1 MKSCIEVALLAAL
14 MIGNQAVAEQDNF
27 NCGDVLERWAVEP
40 EAVDPD
46 RVEYCK
52 GVKGVAAWPVGA
64 DSDRAAAAAAALAA
78 ATASTASADPCSG
91 PNAGASA
98 HCWGPWSALAPAAA
112 GGPGAPQPVPTDLVE
127 QRPEL
132 ASNYGPNPQ
141 LPIDPPIEP
150 PLPPDVPLGACEVG
164 LSCGFATIVD
174 GTGTVA
180 PADDTTLGRF
190 DVSAAGGYVIR
201 SEGNPDIALV
211 TPMAASFSPR
221 NDEYE
226 NLQAIGV
233 DGDFRSLVLARVIR
247 NNGGEVTEAAD
258 VWINGN
264 SATAEAN
271 SGYFAWG
278 TAMSQAG
285 LDELNAGNGVAGTFS
300 GFMSVDSGTLGTI
313 TVDFGSQPSWVGTWA
328 NPAFSF
334 DAGGVVVGPDLVS
347 EAGSFSG
354 NVGAD
359 SYVRGSLLGQPDN
372 KSIAHV
378 IDVDVAGVGRVR
390 DVGLLREQLTP

>member
-1 MKSCIEVALLAAL
+1 MKSCIEVVLLAAL

-64 DSDRAAAAAAALAA
+64 DSDRAA

-141 LPIDPPIEP
+141 IPVQPPIEP
-150 PLPPDVPLGACEVG
+150 PLPPDVPLGACG
-164 LSCGFATIVD
+164 AGASCGFPTIVD
-174 GTGTVA
+174 GPDTKA
-180 PADDTTLGRF
+180 PANDTTLGRF
-190 DVSAAGGYVIR
+190 DVTDNGGYVIR
-201 SEGNPDIALV
+201 SEGNPDIELV
-211 TPMAASFSPR
+211 TPLLTRFTPR
-221 NDEYE
+221 PDDYE
-226 NLQAIGV
+226 NMEALGI

-247 NNGGEVTEAAD
+247 NSGGEVIEAVD
-258 VWINGN
+258 LWINSNASTG
-264 SATAEAN
+264 AAN
-271 SGYFAWG
+271 SGFFAWG
-278 TAMSQAG
+278 TAMPQAG
-285 LDELNAGNGVAGTFS
+285 LDELNAGAGVSATFS
-300 GFMSVDSGTLGTI
+300 GVMSVDGSTFSTI
-313 TVDFGSQPSWVGTWA
+313 TVDFGTQPSWVGTWA

-347 EAGSFSG
+347 EAASFSD

-359 SYVRGSLLGQPDN
+359 SYVRGAVLGQPNN

-390 DVGLLREQLTP
+390 DVGLLREQLIP